1 MTLMLNRK
9 TLPVSISVA
18 ALLVVLAQ
26 GDARAETR
34 RQRKQ
39 AGQKKAQPR
48 KGRKA
53 VARRK
58 VRRVR
63 QTTRLRERAALVEP
77 LIAAAAIKYQV
88 DPYAIWVIAYKETRF
103 RWWLK
108 SPAGAEGLM
117 QFMPAT
123 ADDYGLKN
131 SYNVPDS
138 IDAAARYVRKAM
150 NQFGGRLDLVWA
162 SYNAGFGAVEAYQTG
177 RTLRPKGGK
186 VINPRG
192 LKTGGIPPYR
202 ETRDYVA
209 ICWKVYGAAK
219 NSGVF
224 SPDVLARTRAGVL
237 PDPQTARGL
246 LAAHPLNDGELAYL
260 GGPQNQAFSAFT
272 PALASAAG
280 GPARHSPLPSPSAA
294 VADAG
299 RTAAAPLEEVFYDVN
314 SGVRYLVR
322 GGEIVEPIGA
332 NSGGQ
337 AVSTPESD
345 AAGAAPAFAAKSVYY
360 GARSE

>member
-1 MTLMLNRK
+1 MLNRK

-18 ALLVVLAQ
+18 ALLVVLTQ

-39 AGQKKAQPR
+39 AGQKKAQHR
-48 KGRKA
+48 QGRKP

-77 LIAAAAIKYQV
+77 LIAAAAIKYGV

-103 RWWLK
+103 RWWLR
-108 SPAGAEGLM
+108 SPVGAEGLM

-123 ADDYGLKN
+123 AVQYGLKN

-209 ICWKVYGAAK
+209 VCWKVYGAAK

-224 SPDVLARTRAGVL
+224 SPDVVARTRTGVL

-246 LAAHPLNDGELAYL
+246 LAAHPLNDRELAYL
-260 GGPQNQAFSAFT
+260 GGPQDQAFSAFT

-280 GPARHSPLPSPSAA
+280 GPTRHSPLPSPSVA
-294 VADAG
+294 VAGAV

-322 GGEIVEPIGA
+322 GGEIVEPIEA

-337 AVSTPESD
+337 AGSSTLQSG

-360 GARSE
+360 GARGE

>member
-39 AGQKKAQPR
+39 AGQKKAQHR
-48 KGRKA
+48 QGRKA
-53 VARRK
+53 VARHK

-77 LIAAAAIKYQV
+77 LIAAAAIKYGV

-103 RWWLK
+103 RWWLR
-108 SPAGAEGLM
+108 SPVGAEGLM

-123 ADDYGLKN
+123 AADYGLKN

-192 LKTGGIPPYR
+192 LKTGGIPPYS

-224 SPDVLARTRAGVL
+224 SPDVVAKTRQGVL

-260 GGPQNQAFSAFT
+260 GGPQNPAFTAFT
-272 PALASAAG
+272 PALASAVG
-280 GPARHSPLPSPSAA
+280 SPVQYSPLPSPSAA

-332 NSGGQ
+332 NSGGR
-337 AVSTPESD
+337 AGSTLQSD

-360 GARSE
+360 GARGE

>member
-1 MTLMLNRK
+1 MLNRK

-26 GDARAETR
+26 GDAKAETR
-34 RQRKQ
+34 RQSKQ

-77 LIAAAAIKYQV
+77 LVAAAAIKYQV

-103 RWWLK
+103 RWWLR
-108 SPAGAEGLM
+108 SPVGAEGLM

-123 ADDYGLKN
+123 AADYGLKN

-224 SPDVLARTRAGVL
+224 SPDVLARTRLGVL

-246 LAAHPLNDGELAYL
+246 LAAHPLDDGELAYL

-280 GPARHSPLPSPSAA
+280 ARGDESAH
-294 VADAG
+294 
-299 RTAAAPLEEVFYDVN
+299 
-314 SGVRYLVR
+314 VRRR
-322 GGEIVEPIGA
+322 GPIGHQPLTRQA
-332 NSGGQ
+332 HARTRSSSSRKSAGSGDSKRTRSALRGC
-337 AVSTPESD
+337 
-345 AAGAAPAFAAKSVYY
+345 AKASFHACSACRWKMR
-360 GARSE
+360 GPRPP

>member
-1 MTLMLNRK
+1 MLNRK
-9 TLPVSISVA
+9 TLPVSISAA

-26 GDARAETR
+26 GDAKAETR

-103 RWWLK
+103 RWRLK
-108 SPAGAEGLM
+108 SPAGAQGLM

-123 ADDYGLKN
+123 AADYGLKN
-131 SYNVPDS
+131 SYDVPDS

-224 SPDVLARTRAGVL
+224 SPDVVARTRTGVL

-246 LAAHPLNDGELAYL
+246 LAAHPLDDGELAYL
-260 GGPQNQAFSAFT
+260 GGPQDQAFSAFT
-272 PALASAAG
+272 PALASAAA

-314 SGVRYLVR
+314 SGVRYHV
-322 GGEIVEPIGA
+322 GGGYIVEPVGA
-332 NSGGQ
+332 NWGGR
-337 AVSTPESD
+337 AGSTLESD

-360 GARSE
+360 GARGE

>member
-1 MTLMLNRK
+1 MLNRK

-34 RQRKQ
+34 RQSKQ

-108 SPAGAEGLM
+108 SPVGAEGLM
-117 QFMPAT
+117 QLMPGT
-123 ADDYGLKN
+123 AAEYGVKN
-131 SYNVPDS
+131 SYNVPEA
-138 IDAAARYVRKAM
+138 IDAAARYVRKGM

-192 LKTGGIPPYR
+192 LKTGGIPPYK

-209 ICWKVYGAAK
+209 ICWKVYRAAK

-224 SPDVLARTRAGVL
+224 SPDVVARARAGVL

-260 GGPQNQAFSAFT
+260 GRPQNSAFSAFT

-280 GPARHSPLPSPSAA
+280 GPARYSPLPSPSAA
-294 VADAG
+294 VAGAG

-322 GGEIVEPIGA
+322 GGEIVEPIEA
-332 NSGGQ
+332 NSGGR
-337 AVSTPESD
+337 AGSNPESD

>member
-1 MTLMLNRK
+1 VTLMLNRK

-26 GDARAETR
+26 GDAKAETR
-34 RQRKQ
+34 RQSKQ

-53 VARRK
+53 FARRK
-58 VRRVR
+58 VRCVR

-108 SPAGAEGLM
+108 SPVGAEGLM

-123 ADDYGLKN
+123 AADYGLKN

-192 LKTGGIPPYR
+192 LKTGGIPPYS

-224 SPDVLARTRAGVL
+224 SPDVLARTRQGVL

-246 LAAHPLNDGELAYL
+246 LAAHPLDDGELAYL

-272 PALASAAG
+272 PAQASANV
-280 GPARHSPLPSPSAA
+280 PAQNSPLPSPSAA
-294 VADAG
+294 VAGAG

-322 GGEIVEPIGA
+322 GGEIVELVGA
-332 NSGGQ
+332 NSGGR
-337 AVSTPESD
+337 AGSTPESH

-360 GARSE
+360 GARGE

>member
-1 MTLMLNRK
+1 MLNRK
-9 TLPVSISVA
+9 TLPISISVA
-18 ALLVVLAQ
+18 ALLMVLAQ
-26 GDARAETR
+26 GDAKAETR
-34 RQRKQ
+34 RQGKQ
-39 AGQKKAQPR
+39 AGQKKAQHR
-48 KGRKA
+48 QGRKA

-123 ADDYGLKN
+123 AADYGLKN
-131 SYNVPDS
+131 SYDVPDS

-192 LKTGGIPPYR
+192 LKTGGIPPYS

-209 ICWKVYGAAK
+209 ICWKVYAAAK

-224 SPDVLARTRAGVL
+224 SPDVLARTRQGVL

-246 LAAHPLNDGELAYL
+246 LAAHPLDDGELAYL
-260 GGPQNQAFSAFT
+260 GGTQDQAFSAFT

-280 GPARHSPLPSPSAA
+280 GGPARHSLQPSPSAA

-322 GGEIVEPIGA
+322 GGEIVEPIEA

-337 AVSTPESD
+337 AGSILQSD

-360 GARSE
+360 GARGE

>member
-1 MTLMLNRK
+1 MLNRK

-34 RQRKQ
+34 RQGKQ

-58 VRRVR
+58 VRIVR

-103 RWWLK
+103 RWWLR
-108 SPAGAEGLM
+108 SPVGAEGLM
-117 QFMPAT
+117 QYMPAT
-123 ADDYGLKN
+123 
-131 SYNVPDS
+131 
-138 IDAAARYVRKAM
+138 AARYVRKGM

-224 SPDVLARTRAGVL
+224 SPDVVARTPQGVL
-237 PDPQTARGL
+237 PEPQTARGL
-246 LAAHPLNDGELAYL
+246 LAAHPLNDGE
-260 GGPQNQAFSAFT
+260 
-272 PALASAAG
+272 
-280 GPARHSPLPSPSAA
+280 
-294 VADAG
+294 
-299 RTAAAPLEEVFYDVN
+299 
-314 SGVRYLVR
+314 
-322 GGEIVEPIGA
+322 
-332 NSGGQ
+332 
-337 AVSTPESD
+337 
-345 AAGAAPAFAAKSVYY
+345 
-360 GARSE
+360 